1 MKSRFGLNCLL
12 VVLFMIIAI
21 SGCVAPPTADV
32 KNDDVRNQTL
42 VDKVSSEEPQMKTI
56 GIIGGISWVSS
67 IEYYR
72 LMNEMVRDELGGVYS
87 AKILMYS
94 IEFGAFSEQER
105 LAQQG
110 DWRFL
115 EKTMIDAAQRL
126 ERGGADFIVIASNT
140 MHSTADLIE
149 ANVKIPVLHIADAT
163 GKKVNEQGIKT
174 VALLGTTYTME
185 HNFYRDHLENK
196 FGLKVVTPNKTER
209 DYINTVIFDEL
220 CAGNII
226 KESKQQFIRIIDR
239 LVKEDGAEGVI
250 LGCTEI
256 PLLIKQEDIN
266 VPVFDTTAIHAE
278 AAVRYSLNI
287 E

>member
-21 SGCVAPPTADV
+21 SGCVATPTADV
-32 KNDDVRNQTL
+32 KNDDVLNQTPL
-42 VDKVSSEEPQMKTI
+42 DTVTSEEPQMKTI
-56 GIIGGISWVSS
+56 GIIGGVSWVSS

-94 IEFGAFSEQER
+94 IEFGEFSKQER

-140 MHSTADLIE
+140 MNSAADLIE

-174 VALLGTTYTME
+174 VALMGTTYTME

-209 DYINTVIFDEL
+209 DYINMVIFDEL
-220 CAGNII
+220 CAGNFT
-226 KESKQQFIRIIDR
+226 KESKEQFIRIIDR

>member
-1 MKSRFGLNCLL
+1 MKSRFGLNGLL

-21 SGCVAPPTADV
+21 SGCVASPTADV
-32 KNDDVRNQTL
+32 KNDDVHNQDL
-42 VDKVSSEEPQMKTI
+42 LDKVTSEEPQMKTI
-56 GIIGGISWVSS
+56 GIIGGLSWVSS

-72 LMNEMVRDELGGVYS
+72 LMNEMVRDELGGLHS

-94 IEFGAFSEQER
+94 IEFGEFSKQER

-110 DWRFL
+110 DWRLL
-115 EKTMIDAAQRL
+115 EKMMIDAAQRL

-140 MHSTADLIE
+140 MNSTADLIE

-163 GKKVNEQGIKT
+163 GNKVNKRGIKT
-174 VALLGTTYTME
+174 VALMGTTYTME
-185 HNFYRDHLENK
+185 QNFYRDRLEK
-196 FGLKVVTPNKTER
+196 KYGLKVVTPNKTER
-209 DYINTVIFDEL
+209 DYINMVIFDEL
-220 CAGNII
+220 CAGKIVE
-226 KESKQQFIRIIDR
+226 ESKKQFITIIDR

-266 VPVFDTTAIHAE
+266 VPVFDTTVIHAE
-278 AAVRYSLNI
+278 AAVRYSLNR